1 MNNITISGRV
11 GRDAELRVIPS
22 GTPVLSFPVASSKK
36 VNQVEKTT
44 WFECSLFGKR
54 AESLQ
59 QYITKGGQ
67 VVVTGSVE
75 LEQFQKNDGTSG
87 AKIKVFVTDIDLVG
101 GKPAG
106 QQAQQPQQGFAQP
119 QQPAQGFAQPQ
130 QGFGSHAPQQRPQA
144 QPAQGFDNF
153 DDDIPFN

>member
-75 LEQFQKNDGTSG
+75 LEQFQKSDGTSG

-101 GKPAG
+101 GRPSG
-106 QQAQQPQQGFAQP
+106 QQAQ
-119 QQPAQGFAQPQ
+119 QPQ
-130 QGFGSHAPQQRPQA
+130 QGFGSHAPQQRQQA
-144 QPAQGFDNF
+144 QPAQQHPSPSEF
-153 DDDIPFN
+153 DDSDIPF